1 VTFSCAAFKVLRDL
15 LPRCKAAWRADHPS
29 PVLSWLRHFGWTRWP
44 VFLETFFK
52 TSDVNA
58 KAFSRVVNTQGVT
71 NEDEKVRQL

>member
-1 VTFSCAAFKVLRDL
+1 
-15 LPRCKAAWRADHPS
+15 
-29 PVLSWLRHFGWTRWP
+29 LRHFGWTRWP

-58 KAFSRVVNTQGVT
+58 KAFSRLVNTQGVT